1 VTNVQQKWREKTM
14 WIFTQRG
21 FLSIVR
27 HAEKENVLTVRSRF
41 KGHIETIFPGAIV
54 QEGAGTDY
62 EYRSELPAKEVSE
75 AIARMIE
82 EIEYSNFKDSL
93 KEGDSEYL
101 FCALDVYDSVQVIQG
116 GSTFV
121 KDIR

>member
-1 VTNVQQKWREKTM
+1 M

-54 QEGAGTDY
+54 QDGAGTDY
-62 EYRSELPAKEVSE
+62 EYRSELPAKKVSE

-101 FCALDVYDSVQVIQG
+101 FCALDVYDSVASYSG
-116 GSTFV
+116 GFHFL
-121 KDIR
+121 KRHPIDFKEDD